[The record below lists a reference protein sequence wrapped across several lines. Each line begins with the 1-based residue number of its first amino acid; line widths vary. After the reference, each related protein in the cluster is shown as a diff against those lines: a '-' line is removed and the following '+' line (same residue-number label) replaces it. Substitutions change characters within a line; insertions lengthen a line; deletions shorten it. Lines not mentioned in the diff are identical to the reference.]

1 MIQTSKSSA
10 SSRAESKAAL
20 EAKIEAL
27 NKQIN
32 VLIGERDALYRLYIG
47 DMKEII
53 TDAEYTVI
61 AEDDLPTYPR
71 IRDFT

>member
-20 EAKIEAL
+20 EIKIKALNEQIEAL
-27 NKQIN
+27 IRD
-32 VLIGERDALYRLYIG
+32 RDALLRMYIG
-47 DMKEII
+47 EVNEII

-61 AEDDLPTYPR
+61 ALDDTSNKR
-71 IRDFT
+71 

>member
-20 EAKIEAL
+20 EIKIRALNEQIEAL
-27 NKQIN
+27 IRD
-32 VLIGERDALYRLYIG
+32 RDALLRMYIG
-47 DMKEII
+47 EVNEII

-61 AEDDLPTYPR
+61 ALDDTSNKR
-71 IRDFT
+71 

>member
-20 EAKIEAL
+20 EIKIRALNEQIEAL
-27 NKQIN
+27 IRD
-32 VLIGERDALYRLYIG
+32 RDALLRMYIG
-47 DMKEII
+47 EVNEII

-61 AEDDLPTYPR
+61 AIDDTSNKR
-71 IRDFT
+71 